1 MLFAHKSSYPV
12 GLDISDLSLK
22 LVQLDKIRD
31 KIKIQAIGKINLAK
45 GIIASGEIKKKDEL
59 IKALKKLMANPQY
72 GKVSSE
78 EIVACLPESKTFIKL
93 IEVDKTP
100 NPIPE
105 IIGNEIEKHFP
116 LSINEIYYD
125 WQLIKDLPDK
135 YLILIG
141 ASPKNI
147 VNQYSDMLDEA
158 KLSTAALEIE
168 SIAICRCLLT
178 EESPHF
184 LSSTSFLTHKKI
196 KGKRIEVNFI
206 KKPDEKKVSANY
218 AIIDVG
224 ANHTSMIFYSINSIL
239 FTVSMP
245 ISGEQ
250 ITNSIAE
257 TLAINSD
264 QAEKAKIICGLDN
277 DKAQGIIKNILYD
290 TIQSLI
296 KKIITAIEFYNH
308 YFSSYGPLNQLLL
321 CGGGSNIKNIDKI
334 IRQAISIE
342 VNQANALVNVTETKE
357 KFSKILNEKHNFD
370 YNVIKKGGE
379 KNDKTLSIVQDIS
392 LTYTTA
398 IGLALRGIFID
409 EL

>member
-1 MLFAHKSSYPV
+1 MLFTHKSSYPV
-12 GLDISDLSLK
+12 GLDISDLSIK

-45 GIIASGEIKKKDEL
+45 GIIESGEIKKKDEL
-59 IKALKKLMANPQY
+59 IKALKKLMANPSY

-93 IEVDKTP
+93 IEVDKSP

-178 EESPHF
+178 EESPRF
-184 LSSTSFLTHKKI
+184 LSPASFLTHKKI
-196 KGKRIEVNFI
+196 TD
-206 KKPDEKKVSANY
+206 KKNVSANY
-218 AIIDVG
+218 AVIDIG

-239 FTVSMP
+239 FSVSMP

-250 ITNSIAE
+250 ITDSIAE
-257 TLAINSD
+257 ILEINSV

-277 DKAQGIIKNILYD
+277 DKAQGIIKNILD
-290 TIQSLI
+290 NTIQNLI

-308 YFSSYGPLNQLLL
+308 YFSDYGPLNRLLL

-334 IRQAISIE
+334 IEQAITIE
-342 VNQANALVNVTETKE
+342 VNRANALINLTESKE
-357 KFSKILNEKHNFD
+357 KLSKILNEKHNLD

-379 KNDKTLSIVQDIS
+379 KNDKTLSIVQDTS

-398 IGLALRGIFID
+398 IGLALRGILID